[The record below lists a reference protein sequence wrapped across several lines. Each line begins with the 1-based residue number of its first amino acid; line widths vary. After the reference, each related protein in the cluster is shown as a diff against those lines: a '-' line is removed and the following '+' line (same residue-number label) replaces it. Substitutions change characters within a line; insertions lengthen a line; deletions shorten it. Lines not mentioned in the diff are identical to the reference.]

1 MGAPDAE
8 QIDRARN
15 SERLPTTTKIVYG
28 MGDHTVNLALSSL
41 SFIFPWF
48 LTEIAGVTAGMAGL
62 VPLVGRAVDAFSD
75 PAMGR
80 LSDQTRWRSGRRRP
94 YLLIGMFPFGLAYA
108 ALWWDVP
115 VDGQWLRFA
124 YYAAVYA
131 LFALAMTV
139 ISVPYLSLIPELT
152 QSYQERTSINA
163 YRSSWAILGTLLAVT
178 TMRPLAEA
186 LGGGREGF
194 ALAGMIFGAWM
205 VLPWIP
211 VFAVSFERKDYQRPS
226 QTGFVEG
233 LRSLAGHSSYRTL
246 VGLYLLGRVAIDLA
260 TVMFLYYFTYWLGRP
275 DDFEITMGLFLV
287 SVVVSFPFWV
297 RISKSTDK
305 RTIFLLGAA
314 SWIVSQVF
322 LLAATP
328 DWPRLAILVG
338 ATIAGVGYAAADM
351 IPWSMLGE
359 VVDEDE
365 LLTGERREGLYYG
378 FFTFLR
384 KLGGAGGVA
393 LALWALEL
401 SGYVAGQPQD
411 EATLWT
417 IRVLTAGAPGV
428 FVLLAA
434 LVALRYPLSRRR
446 HQEILEQLHARRLV
460 S

>member
-1 MGAPDAE
+1 
-8 QIDRARN
+8 
-15 SERLPTTTKIVYG
+15 
-28 MGDHTVNLALSSL
+28 
-41 SFIFPWF
+41 
-48 LTEIAGVTAGMAGL
+48 
-62 VPLVGRAVDAFSD
+62 
-75 PAMGR
+75 
-80 LSDQTRWRSGRRRP
+80 
-94 YLLIGMFPFGLAYA
+94 
-108 ALWWDVP
+108 
-115 VDGQWLRFA
+115 
-124 YYAAVYA
+124 
-131 LFALAMTV
+131 
-139 ISVPYLSLIPELT
+139 
-152 QSYQERTSINA
+152 
-163 YRSSWAILGTLLAVT
+163 
-178 TMRPLAEA
+178 
-186 LGGGREGF
+186 
-194 ALAGMIFGAWM
+194 
-205 VLPWIP
+205 
-211 VFAVSFERKDYQRPS
+211 
-226 QTGFVEG
+226 
-233 LRSLAGHSSYRTL
+233 
-246 VGLYLLGRVAIDLA
+246 VGLYLLGRIAIDLA

-297 RISKSTDK
+297 RISRNTDK

-338 ATIAGVGYAAADM
+338 ASIAGVGYAAADM

-393 LALWALEL
+393 LALWVLEL

-446 HQEILEQLHARRLV
+446 HEEILEQLHARRLA